1 MNKQTE
7 QFLKAFKHI
16 EENKIVELNKA
27 RNEELPSKELQKI
40 FRDIEQMDAE
50 REAWQ
55 KMFNLQSRLVVG
67 LEMDKIRLEKE
78 IKKLKEENKTL
89 LTYLENRSS

>member
-1 MNKQTE
+1 MKDIKG
-7 QFLKAFKHI
+7 L
-16 EENKIVELNKA
+16 V
-27 RNEELPSKELQKI
+27 KI
-40 FRDIEQMDAE
+40 FKDIENLDSE

>member
-7 QFLKAFKHI
+7 QFLNAFKHI
-16 EENKIVELNKA
+16 EESKIVELNKA
-27 RNEELPSKELQKI
+27 RNEEPPSEELQKV

-55 KMFNLQSRLVVG
+55 KMFYLQSNLVVG

-78 IKKLKEENKTL
+78 IEELKKEIQTYHYGNK
-89 LTYLENRSS
+89 

>member
-1 MNKQTE
+1 MKVIKG
-7 QFLKAFKHI
+7 L
-16 EENKIVELNKA
+16 V
-27 RNEELPSKELQKI
+27 KI
-40 FRDIEQMDAE
+40 FKDIENLDSE

>member
-7 QFLKAFKHI
+7 QFLNALKDI
-16 EENKIVELNKA
+16 EEGKIVPLDKA
-27 RNEELPSKELQKI
+27 LNEEPPSEELQRI
-40 FRDIEQMDAE
+40 FRDIEKLDAV

-55 KMFNLQSRLVVG
+55 KMFYLQSNLTIG

-78 IKKLKEENKTL
+78 IEELKKEIQTYRNGNK
-89 LTYLENRSS
+89 

>member
-7 QFLKAFKHI
+7 QFLNAFKHI

-27 RNEELPSKELQKI
+27 RNEEPPSEELQKI

-55 KMFNLQSRLVVG
+55 KMFYLQSNLTIG

-78 IKKLKEENKTL
+78 IEELKKEIQTYHNGNK
-89 LTYLENRSS
+89 

>member
-7 QFLKAFKHI
+7 QFLNAFKHI

-27 RNEELPSKELQKI
+27 RNEEPPSKELQKI

-55 KMFNLQSRLVVG
+55 KMFYLQSNLTIG

-78 IKKLKEENKTL
+78 IEELKKEIQTYRNGNK
-89 LTYLENRSS
+89 

>member
-7 QFLKAFKHI
+7 QFLNAFKHI

-27 RNEELPSKELQKI
+27 RNEEPPSKELQKI

-55 KMFNLQSRLVVG
+55 KMFYLQSNLTIG

-78 IKKLKEENKTL
+78 IEELKKEIQTYHNGNK
-89 LTYLENRSS
+89 

>member
-7 QFLKAFKHI
+7 QFLNAFKHI

-27 RNEELPSKELQKI
+27 RNEEPPSEELQKI

-55 KMFNLQSRLVVG
+55 KMFYLQSNLTIG

-78 IKKLKEENKTL
+78 IEELKKEIQTYRNGNK
-89 LTYLENRSS
+89 

>member
-7 QFLKAFKHI
+7 QFLNAFKYI
-16 EENKIVELNKA
+16 EESKIVELNKTL
-27 RNEELPSKELQKI
+27 NKEPPSEELQKVY
-40 FRDIEQMDAE
+40 RDIEQMDAE

-55 KMFNLQSRLVVG
+55 KMFYLQTNLTIG

-78 IKKLKEENKTL
+78 IEELKKEIQTYHNGNK
-89 LTYLENRSS
+89 